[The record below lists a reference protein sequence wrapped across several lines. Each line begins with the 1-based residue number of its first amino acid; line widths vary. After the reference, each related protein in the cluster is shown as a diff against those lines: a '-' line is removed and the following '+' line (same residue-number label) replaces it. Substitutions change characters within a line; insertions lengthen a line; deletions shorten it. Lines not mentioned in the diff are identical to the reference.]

1 MPLLQFQHLS
11 SRASPSFWSAVNS
24 IKLDKQGLDDSQLS
38 ITGWLQE
45 GRQVLDREAS
55 SSSGE
60 SSNAII
66 GVDGSV
72 GVGAGAF
79 GGEAE
84 R

>member
-1 MPLLQFQHLS
+1 MPLLQFQQLS

-24 IKLDKQGLDDSQLS
+24 IKLDEQGLDDSQLS

-45 GRQVLDREAS
+45 GRRIVDREALTS
-55 SSSGE
+55 SEE
-60 SSNAII
+60 SENFI

-79 GGEAE
+79 GGEVE
-84 R
+84 K